1 MCERL
6 VYMIICV
13 FLIFSFGCEN
23 KEKKN
28 MEYISLRELIRLPQD
43 SLTDQQKEIKQKLI
57 DVQVCDI
64 VVEDNKLTLK
74 LDELDFEKKSIPV
87 VYYNQLIDELNE
99 TNRGVEKMKIQN
111 LDSIYKLSM
120 DNYLKNKE
128 NWFR

>member
-1 MCERL
+1 
-6 VYMIICV
+6 
-13 FLIFSFGCEN
+13 
-23 KEKKN
+23 
-28 MEYISLRELIRLPQD
+28 MEYISLRELIILPQD
-43 SLTDQQKEIKQKLI
+43 LLTDQQKEIKQKLI

-99 TNRGVEKMKIQN
+99 INRGVEKMKIQN
-111 LDSIYKLSM
+111 IDSIYKLSM
-120 DNYLKNKE
+120 DNYLKNKD